1 MWKIMMK
8 IAVINRCMI
17 FLLLSLT
24 IVHSRNAPTSANH
37 HSKLHWYAK
46 NQQLLMSRMGN
57 FQLEQLPRVKNVIV
71 FIGDGMGATTITAAR
86 MLKRQITKNLN
97 AQLSFDEFPATAVMQ
112 TDIFNS
118 QIPESAA
125 SSTAL
130 FCGVKTN
137 FENLGVDASAGRSAC
152 KNIDSHTPSI
162 MSWAQ
167 DKNIKTGS
175 VIFIFI
181 IYYYKGV
188 NFTFL

>member
-1 MWKIMMK
+1 MMK
-8 IAVINRCMI
+8 IALI

-24 IVHSRNAPTSANH
+24 IVQSRNAPTSANH
-37 HSKLHWYAK
+37 HSKFYWYAK
-46 NQQLLMSRMGN
+46 NQQLLMNRMSN

-71 FIGDGMGATTITAAR
+71 FIGDGMGSTTITAAR
-86 MLKRQITKNLN
+86 MLKRQITKNHN
-97 AQLSFDEFPATAVMQ
+97 AQLSFDEFPVTAVIQ

-167 DKNIKTGS
+167 DKNLKTGS
-175 VIFIFI
+175 VGNFNSYFI
-181 IYYYKGV
+181 INKEWAL
-188 NFTFL
+188 F

>member
-1 MWKIMMK
+1 MMK
-8 IAVINRCMI
+8 IAVINRCVL
-17 FLLLSLT
+17 FLFLSLT
-24 IVHSRNAPTSANH
+24 IVHSRNVPTTSANQ
-37 HSKLHWYAK
+37 HSKFHWYEK
-46 NQQLLMSRMGN
+46 NQQLLMSRMSN
-57 FQLEQLPRVKNVIV
+57 FQSEQLPRVKNVVV

-86 MLKRQITKNLN
+86 MLKRQVTKNLN
-97 AQLSFDEFPATAVMQ
+97 AQLSFDDFPATAVMQ

-152 KNIDSHTPSI
+152 TNIDSHTPSI

-167 DKNIKTGS
+167 DKNIKTGL
-175 VIFIFI
+175 VGIFLFI
-181 IYYYKGV
+181 I
-188 NFTFL
+188 